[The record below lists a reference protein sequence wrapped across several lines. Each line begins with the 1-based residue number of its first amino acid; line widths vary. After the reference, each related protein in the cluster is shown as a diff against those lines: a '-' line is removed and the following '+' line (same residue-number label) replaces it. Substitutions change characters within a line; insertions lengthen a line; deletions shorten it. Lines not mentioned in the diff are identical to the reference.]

1 MLCKMKIQNGC
12 WQKWLQK
19 NCTWNGTENLITVP
33 KLYCNA
39 KYWRLGKMMWMA
51 KRQRQKTTAKY
62 IQFDAWA
69 RTSIISCNAKTG
81 QMLMAVNAKMIT
93 SALYKTAT
101 IAV

>member
-1 MLCKMKIQNGC
+1 
-12 WQKWLQK
+12 
-19 NCTWNGTENLITVP
+19 
-33 KLYCNA
+33 
-39 KYWRLGKMMWMA
+39 MA

-101 IAV
+101 IPV